1 MQVRLLLAALHTAA
15 GLQVL
20 WIGNSYTYYND
31 LPSLVGRL
39 AAADGVELQFDSHTE
54 GGWSWERHAN
64 SSVVSRARMC

>member
-1 MQVRLLLAALHTAA
+1 MQAWLLLATLRQAA
-15 GLQVL
+15 ALQVL

-39 AAADGVELQFDSHTE
+39 AAADGVELEFDSHTE

-64 SSVVSRARMC
+64 SSVVSHTTMC